1 LKRATAVYVAFS
13 LAVVISIVL
22 AAVPIIA
29 SDLFQQPYS
38 PLWSTVYRALD
49 LLHIDPYP
57 TGGGAPPKI
66 PYWHDP
72 ADAAIYFRDVTL
84 TTTDGVNLAAWYV
97 PAIDTFRPSNTP
109 TILLAHGLLDSRR
122 SMLHLVPW
130 FHEAGYNV
138 ILLDFRGHGDSDKR
152 PATIGRKEVLDLQAA
167 LDWLEAEGV
176 VGRVG
181 GLGMSMG
188 AAALVNTAAQDDRI
202 DALVLDS
209 CFADWKDTDFG
220 EDYRLPPGWLVPD
233 VPSPQELIP
242 HVHVPVFIVH
252 GTADVLTNVDHA
264 YRLYDA
270 ANDPKALWINDSGH
284 AWSSWTYPE
293 TYRQKV
299 LDFFEATLVTTQD

>member
-1 LKRATAVYVAFS
+1 M
-13 LAVVISIVL
+13 
-22 AAVPIIA
+22 
-29 SDLFQQPYS
+29 
-38 PLWSTVYRALD
+38 
-49 LLHIDPYP
+49 HIDPYP

-97 PAIDTFRPSNTP
+97 PAIDTVRPSNTP
-109 TILLAHGLLDSRR
+109 TILLAHCLLDSRR

-188 AAALVNTAAQDDRI
+188 AATLVNTAAQDDRI

-299 LDFFEATLVTTQD
+299 LDFFEATLVTTHN

>member
-1 LKRATAVYVAFS
+1 LKRAAALYVAFG
-13 LAVVISIVL
+13 LAVVIAIVL

-38 PLWSTVYRALD
+38 PLWRTVHRALD
-49 LLHIDPYP
+49 LFRIDPYP
-57 TGGGAPPKI
+57 TGGGAPPKF
-66 PYWHDP
+66 PYWRDP
-72 ADAAIYFRDVTL
+72 ADASIYFRDVTL

-97 PAIDTFRPSNTP
+97 PEIDTPSSSEP
-109 TILLAHGLLDSRR
+109 TILLAHGFLDSRW
-122 SMLHLVPW
+122 SMLHLVPRL
-130 FHEAGYNV
+130 HEAGYNV
-138 ILLDFRGHGDSDKR
+138 MLLDFRGHGDSDKR

-167 LDWLEAEGV
+167 LDWLEAEGAI
-176 VGRVG
+176 GRVG

-188 AAALVNTAAQDDRI
+188 AATLVNTAAQDDRI

-220 EDYRLPPGWLVPD
+220 EDYRLPPEWLVPD
-233 VPSPQELIP
+233 VPSPQELIT
-242 HVHVPVFIVH
+242 HVHVPVFIIH

-299 LDFFEATLVTTQD
+299 LDFFEAALVRAQR